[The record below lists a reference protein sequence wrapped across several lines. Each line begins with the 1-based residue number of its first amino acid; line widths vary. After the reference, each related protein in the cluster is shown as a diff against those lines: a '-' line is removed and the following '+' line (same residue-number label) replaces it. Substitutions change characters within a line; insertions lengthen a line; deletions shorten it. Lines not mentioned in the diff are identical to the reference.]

1 MGILRDLSSRIEA
14 KKRLARSAGLVYDT
28 GLTLIEVA
36 AAIGVSII
44 LALVLVMAMTG
55 LFSSAKHS
63 SVVQTLT
70 NISTAAFSYGEAEGD
85 PTQTP
90 NFGPT
95 ALSEDYPGV
104 VFITAAPSSSTG
116 ADIYHGVFSGVDIFA
131 AYDPSTANCVYTADQ
146 FLNDPETP
154 WSTPGVWW
162 SAPGGAPCSYISGG
176 SLLTLTDLYYDVRWS
191 KTPPAN

>member
-1 MGILRDLSSRIEA
+1 MGILRDLSGRIEA

-36 AAIGVSII
+36 AAIGISLI
-44 LALVLVMAMTG
+44 LAVVLVMAMTG

-63 SVVQTLT
+63 SVIQTLT
-70 NISTAAFSYGEAEGD
+70 NISTAAFSYGEAQGD
-85 PTQTP
+85 PNSTP

-95 ALSEDYPGV
+95 TLSEDYPGV
-104 VFITAAPSSSTG
+104 VFITVAPSSSTS
-116 ADIYHGVFSGVDIFA
+116 ADVYYGVITGVDIFA

-146 FLNDPETP
+146 FFTNPKTP
-154 WSTPGVWW
+154 WPTPGVWW

-176 SLLTLTDLYYDVRWS
+176 SFQTITDLYYDVHWS